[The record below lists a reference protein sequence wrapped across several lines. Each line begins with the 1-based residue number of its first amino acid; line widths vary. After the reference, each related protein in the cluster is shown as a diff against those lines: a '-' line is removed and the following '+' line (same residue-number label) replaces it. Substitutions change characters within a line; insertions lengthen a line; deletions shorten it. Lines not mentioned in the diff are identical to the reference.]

1 MRLFAEQLEGE
12 LHFFERDGVEI
23 NLRFRQ
29 QFS

>member
-12 LHFFERDGVEI
+12 LHFDGSEGVGI
-23 NLRFRQ
+23 GLRFRQ